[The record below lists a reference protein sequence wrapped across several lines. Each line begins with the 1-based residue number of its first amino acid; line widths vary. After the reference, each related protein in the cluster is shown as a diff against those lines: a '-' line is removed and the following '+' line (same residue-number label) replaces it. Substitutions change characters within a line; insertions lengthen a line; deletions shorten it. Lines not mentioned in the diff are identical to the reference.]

1 MGSEGGGEGT
11 GWMLDCEA
19 LFFQPL
25 SSLDSGG
32 VCHDELFL
40 RLWPQVRPG
49 PTRTIG

>member
-1 MGSEGGGEGT
+1 MWCLIVHPEGGGEGT
-11 GWMLDCEA
+11 GWILDCEA

-40 RLWPQVRPG
+40 KVMAPG
-49 PTRTIG
+49 